1 MAALGG
7 LDTGGVKDLR
17 SEICQLGGFLE
28 VEATYGSRSIDD
40 TGVVVVHAIDIRPDL
55 DLVDLKGGTD
65 ERGGIVATP
74 ALQVVDIAEG
84 IATDVALRDEE
95 LRALGCSLDELRE
108 MGLDIVF
115 VGLSLLIGTHVL
127 QCREADRTHASVL
140 KVTQHHRCAE
150 ELPTCQDL
158 LLVEECEGIRVAEL
172 LEEEERLIDQ
182 GPSTVVAVLVG
193 EEQLRLLLVLMLELR
208 EDGEGFMAVMR
219 HELVPDLYEGVCRT
233 GHSREDNNLRLIGS
247 CDEVS
252 YVGYALGRG
261 NGGASELHYFQR
273 LRVLGVRVE
282 GMGLYTHSGLRACR
296 GRYSERGSTR
306 GPDGCA

>member
-40 TGVVVVHAIDIRPDL
+40 TGVVVVHAIDVRPDL
-55 DLVDLKGGTD
+55 DLVDLEGGTD

-140 KVTQHHRCAE
+140 EVTQHHRCAE

-273 LRVLGVRVE
+273 LRVLG
-282 GMGLYTHSGLRACR
+282 GTCR
-296 GRYSERGSTR
+296 GNGAVRSLGT
-306 GPDGCA
+306 

>member
-1 MAALGG
+1 
-7 LDTGGVKDLR
+7 
-17 SEICQLGGFLE
+17 
-28 VEATYGSRSIDD
+28 
-40 TGVVVVHAIDIRPDL
+40 
-55 DLVDLKGGTD
+55 
-65 ERGGIVATP
+65 
-74 ALQVVDIAEG
+74 
-84 IATDVALRDEE
+84 
-95 LRALGCSLDELRE
+95 

-127 QCREADRTHASVL
+127 QCREADRTHASIL
-140 KVTQHHRCAE
+140 EVTQHHRCAK

-158 LLVEECEGIRVAEL
+158 LLVKEREGIRVAEL

-182 GPSTVVAVLVG
+182 GPGTVVAVLVG
-193 EEQLRLLLVLMLELR
+193 EEQLRLLLVLVLELR
-208 EDGEGFMAVMR
+208 EDSEGLVAVMR
-219 HELVPDLYEGVCRT
+219 HELMPDLYEGVCRT

-273 LRVLGVRVE
+273 LCVLGGTCRGNGAV
-282 GMGLYTHSGLRACR
+282 LSLGLRAYR